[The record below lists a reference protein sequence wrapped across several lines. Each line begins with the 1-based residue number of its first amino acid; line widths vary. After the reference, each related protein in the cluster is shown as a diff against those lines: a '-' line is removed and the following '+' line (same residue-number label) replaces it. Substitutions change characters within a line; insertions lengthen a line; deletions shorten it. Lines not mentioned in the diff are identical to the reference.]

1 MNSDQ
6 GTDPGEVVNARVRC
20 TCGAEIDYAEMI
32 CRNGHNQAWM
42 RELPKMVAC
51 DDGSCEHR
59 DCAEVR
65 STLRRRADLIG
76 QFHPATGSRPQT
88 PDDPWNTGS
97 AELFSAQVIQQHYAL
112 GDPRSATLHPGLM
125 KACDDPECVQVRQC
139 ADSVGRFHPMVGSS
153 DNQGQHYARNDP
165 RSSILHPGPIADCTD
180 PETCWWWQR
189 SQLPQSV
196 EGVGPDASTETN
208 EHGASQSKAL
218 YAFTS
223 LDPHALFRV
232 AATAAFGDAKYGV
245 DNWRGISALDHLNHA
260 LTHIHAHLA
269 DDTSDDHLAHAACRM
284 LMALAVDIQGGPRAR
299 S

>member
-1 MNSDQ
+1 MSSDQ

-20 TCGAEIDYAEMI
+20 TCGAEINCAEMV
-32 CRNGHNQAWM
+32 CRNGHSQAWM

-76 QFHPATGSRPQT
+76 
-88 PDDPWNTGS
+88 
-97 AELFSAQVIQQHYAL
+97 
-112 GDPRSATLHPGLM
+112 
-125 KACDDPECVQVRQC
+125 
-139 ADSVGRFHPMVGSS
+139 RF
-153 DNQGQHYARNDP
+153 
-165 RSSILHPGPIADCTD
+165 HPGPIADCTD
-180 PETCWWWQR
+180 PETCWWWQQ
-189 SQLPQSV
+189 SQLLQSV
-196 EGVGPDASTETN
+196 EGVGPDAPTETN

-245 DNWRGISALDHLNHA
+245 DNWRGISALDHTNHA
-260 LTHIHAHLA
+260 LTHIYAHLA
-269 DDTSDDHLAHAACRM
+269 DDPSDDHLAHAACRM
-284 LMALAVDIQGGPRAR
+284 LMALAIDIQGGPRAR